1 MLRRNVLKILGA
13 TAVAL
18 PLEWRLAHAM
28 PVRITGRVRPEE
40 PGWPSKAEWEKL
52 RRSVD
57 GNLIKVEPL
66 FGPCARH
73 ADSTACAEL
82 RKNLRNPFFLGDQ
95 PNGTQVSGWYR
106 AWAPA
111 PSAYA
116 VKARTAADVAAAVN
130 FARTHNLRLAVK
142 GTGHSY
148 QGTSCAP
155 DSLLIW
161 TRAMNGVELH
171 DAFVP
176 QGCNVAPVPGV
187 TAGAGCMWIDLYQA
201 VTAEAGRY
209 VQGGGCT
216 DVGVAGLVQSGG
228 FGSFSKAFGTAA
240 SSLLE
245 AEIVTADGV
254 VRICNPRINPDLF
267 WAIKGGGGGSWGV
280 VTKVTLRTYD
290 LPENFGAAS
299 GMIQAKS
306 DNAFS
311 ALLSHFLNFYRDNLL
326 NPHWGEQF
334 HIFPDNKLELSFVC
348 QGLSEDQAKA
358 VWRPFFEWVAQ
369 NPDLK
374 VMGELHARAIPARQ
388 WWNVKGNPSMIP
400 DDRPGAPAYHGWWD
414 GDQGQVG
421 VYLNGFDSLWIPAAL
436 LSQPDRLANA
446 LFEASRLKKVELHC
460 NKGLAGAPAAAR
472 RAALDTAT
480 NPAVVSAFAL
490 AIIADGQASAY
501 PGERTPDLAA
511 AKKDADAIAN
521 AAATLRACVPD
532 AGSYVSESNYFNPR
546 WQEAYWGSNR
556 GRLAAIKAK
565 YDPDCLFFVH
575 NGVGSEGWSRDG
587 FKRLANG

>member
-1 MLRRNVLKILGA
+1 MHRRSVLKILGA
-13 TAVAL
+13 TVVSL
-18 PLEWRLAHAM
+18 PLEGLVARA
-28 PVRITGRVRPEE
+28 VRGRITRRVRPGE
-40 PGWPSKAEWEKL
+40 PGWPSKREWKEL
-52 RRSVD
+52 RRSVG
-57 GNLIKVEPL
+57 GNLIETESL
-66 FGPCARH
+66 FAPCAR
-73 ADSTACAEL
+73 DPGRSGCSEL

-95 PNGTQVSGWYR
+95 PSGTQVSGWYR
-106 AWAPA
+106 AWTPA

-130 FARTHNLRLAVK
+130 FARLHNLRLAVK

-148 QGTSCAP
+148 QGTSSAP
-155 DSLLIW
+155 GALLIW
-161 TRAMNGVELH
+161 TRAMNRLELR
-171 DAFVP
+171 DGFVP
-176 QGCNVAPVPGV
+176 QGCDVAPVPAV
-187 TAGAGCMWIDLYQA
+187 TAGAGCVWIDLYHA

-254 VRICNPRINPDLF
+254 VRICNESLHPDLF

-280 VTKVTLRTYD
+280 VTRITLRTYE
-290 LPENFGAAS
+290 LPESFGAAW

-306 DNAFS
+306 DDAFRRLI
-311 ALLSHFLNFYRDNLL
+311 AHFLDFYRDNLL
-326 NPHWGEQF
+326 NSHWGEQF
-334 HIFPDNKLELSFVC
+334 HLSPDNSLEVSLVC
-348 QGLSEDQAKA
+348 QGLTDAEAKA
-358 VWRPFFEWVAQ
+358 VWKPFFDWVAQ
-369 NPDLK
+369 NPDLN
-374 VMGELHARAIPARQ
+374 VMGHLHARATAARH
-388 WWNVKGNPSMIP
+388 WWDVKGNPQMIP

-436 LSQPDRLANA
+436 LSPANELADA
-446 LFEASRLKKVELHC
+446 LFKASRFKKVELHC
-460 NKGLAGAPAAAR
+460 NKGLAGAPSAAR

-480 NPAVVSAFAL
+480 NPTVVDAFAL
-490 AIIADGQASAY
+490 AIIADGQAPAY
-501 PGERTPDLAA
+501 PGERAPDLAA
-511 AKKDADAIAN
+511 AKKDAEAIAK
-521 AAATLRACVPD
+521 AAGALRACVPD

-546 WQEAYWGSNR
+546 WQDAYWGSNHA
-556 GRLAAIKAK
+556 RLAAIKAI

-575 NGVGSEGWSRDG
+575 NGVGSEVWSADG
-587 FKRLANG
+587 FRRLA